1 VKIRSVKKWKERIGE
16 EDRRGCFISTIRTSI
31 MVQDNMSRAFRS
43 MTTALNVTLSSF
55 EALQRA
61 SSNAID
67 TSSIETARRELASAE
82 LEINS
87 IEQSLRD
94 SQNQQDRFNRSVQS
108 GNNSMGNLV
117 NKARSLAGA
126 YLGIQAIGQ
135 GIEAVDTNTSQQAR
149 LSLIVEP
156 VGLENGATEQDVLN
170 AKMQQTVA
178 LQEQIYQAVQRS
190 RGAYSG
196 MVDITAK
203 LGLLAGDAFSGNDEL
218 VAFTELMQK
227 SFKISGASTIEASNA
242 MYQLT
247 QAMASGRLQGDE
259 YRSIIENAPM
269 LADAIAD
276 YVGVSKGELKQ
287 LSSDGAI
294 SADII
299 KAAVF
304 NMADDVETQFAQMP
318 ITFSDAWTTI
328 KNTTTMQAQ
337 GLMQNV
343 NNALNSSGGQAI
355 INSITGAIG
364 GLIAVLGIVFG
375 LVADV
380 SSFFSDNWSMIAPI
394 VTGVVIALG
403 LYTAALMAHNGVLAV
418 TNMLEAI
425 SNIRKAVSQAATM
438 MQAGAT
444 FTATTA
450 QYGFN
455 AALLACPIT
464 WIILLI
470 IALIAAIYAVVASI
484 NHFAGTSISAT
495 GVIAGAFATLLAH
508 IYNRFIVPLWNGFAM
523 IANFIGNVF
532 NDPVAAVKVLFYDM
546 CLTVIGY
553 IANMASAIENIIN
566 KIPGVTVDITSGL
579 DNFKSKLEST
589 SAKVKSGSE
598 WKEVVSSID
607 YKDYGNAYKAGY
619 NFGQGI
625 DEKVGNMFD
634 FNSNDI
640 KSSLPDYQSLQDS
653 IGGIGEGIGSTA
665 DNTGRTADA
674 LETTEE
680 DLKYLRD
687 LAETEVID
695 RTVFRDIKVELGG
708 VTNNVNSNMDLDGI
722 VDYIGIALEDAML
735 SSAEGVH

>member
-1 VKIRSVKKWKERIGE
+1 
-16 EDRRGCFISTIRTSI
+16 
-31 MVQDNMSRAFRS
+31 MSRAFRS
-43 MTTALNVTLSSF
+43 MTTALNITLSSF

-94 SQNQQDRFNRSVQS
+94 SQNQQDRFNRSVHNGGS
-108 GNNSMGNLV
+108 AMGNLV

-135 GIEAVDTNTSQQAR
+135 GIEAVDANTSQQAR

-178 LQEQIYQAVQRS
+178 LQEEIYQAAQRS
-190 RGAYSG
+190 RGVYGG

-203 LGLLAGDAFSGNDEL
+203 LGLLAGDAFNGNDEL

-227 SFKISGASTIEASNA
+227 SFKISGASATEASNA

-276 YVGVSKGELKQ
+276 YVGVSRGELKE

-304 NMADDVETQFAQMP
+304 NMADDVETKFAQMP
-318 ITFSDAWTTI
+318 MTFSDAWTMI
-328 KNTTTMQAQ
+328 KNTATMQAQ

-355 INSITGAIG
+355 INGITAAIG
-364 GLIAVLGIVFG
+364 GLIAVLGVVFG

-394 VTGVVIALG
+394 VTGVAIAFG
-403 LYTAALMAHNGVLAV
+403 LYNAVLLANN
-418 TNMLEAI
+418 TYQAI
-425 SNIRKAVSQAATM
+425 SNGLKAITAINSAAHGAAITAELAATAGM
-438 MQAGAT
+438 TQAQLA
-444 FTATTA
+444 
-450 QYGFN
+450 FN

-464 WIILLI
+464 WIILAI
-470 IALIAAIYAVVASI
+470 IALIAIIYAVVAAI
-484 NHFAGTSISAT
+484 NHFASTTYSAT
-495 GVIAGAFATLLAH
+495 GFICGLFMTLYAFLF
-508 IYNRFIVPLWNGFAM
+508 NRFIVPARNALAMFVNFFA
-523 IANFIGNVF
+523 NVF

-553 IANMASAIENIIN
+553 ISNMASAIENIIN

-579 DNFKSKLEST
+579 DNFKGKLESA
-589 SAKVKSGSE
+589 SAKVKSESE
-598 WKEVVSSID
+598 WKEVMATTD
-607 YKDYGNAYKAGY
+607 YMDYGSAYKAGY
-619 NFGQGI
+619 NFGQGV
-625 DEKVGNMFD
+625 DKKVSSMFD

-653 IGGIGEGIGSTA
+653 IGGIGEGVGSTA

-674 LETTEE
+674 LATTEE

-722 VDYIGIALEDAML
+722 VDYIGTALEDAML
-735 SSAEGVH
+735 SSAEGAH